1 MEFLVQITVALPHD
15 MPEERQ
21 QELRAAELS
30 TGRDLLRRGTI
41 QRIWRVPGTSAN
53 LAIWR
58 APDADGLHRAISSL
72 PLFPWLT
79 VSVQAL
85 ASHPVEERHGD

>member
-1 MEFLVQITVALPHD
+1 MEFLVQIAVALPHD

-21 QELRAAELS
+21 RELRAAELAA
-30 TGRDLLRRGTI
+30 GQHLLSRGTI
-41 QRIWRVPGTSAN
+41 QRIWRVPGTSGN

-58 APDADGLHRAISSL
+58 AVDADELHRAISSL

-85 ASHPVEERHGD
+85 ASHPVEERHDD